1 MVEISRILMM
11 LLIIVLV
18 IILVE
23 ELKVNYI
30 FLLIYLKFSYLSN
43 MKNIKIFYLL

>member
-1 MVEISRILMM
+1 MM

-23 ELKVNYI
+23 ELNGNYI

-43 MKNIKIFYLL
+43 MKNIKFFYLL

>member
-1 MVEISRILMM
+1 MM

-23 ELKVNYI
+23 ELNGNYI
-30 FLLIYLKFSYLSN
+30 FLLIYLKFNYLRN
-43 MKNIKIFYLL
+43 MKKE